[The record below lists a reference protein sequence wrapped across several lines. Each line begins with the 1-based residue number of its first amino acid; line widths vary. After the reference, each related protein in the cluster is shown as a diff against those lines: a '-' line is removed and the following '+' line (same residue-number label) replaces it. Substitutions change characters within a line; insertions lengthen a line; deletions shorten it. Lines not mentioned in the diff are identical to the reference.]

1 MIYLI
6 TGSAGFIGFHLAK
19 KLSKKYKVIGID
31 NHNSYYSKK
40 IKADRVKLLKKN
52 KNYIHI
58 KLDLKNKN
66 KFDKVC
72 KKFKVNFII
81 HLAAQAGVRYS
92 LQNPEA
98 YIKNNINYFF
108 NVIDV
113 AKDNK
118 INGFLFAST
127 SSVYGKQ
134 KKRILDEEL
143 KTDSPLSLYAA
154 TKKADE
160 IISSAYSQLYSFPI
174 VGLRFFN
181 VYGPWGRPD
190 MALYKFTE
198 NILLKKK
205 IDVFNYGNHN
215 RDFTF
220 IDDIISGIICA
231 IDLVKK
237 KKKMKYFSIYN
248 LAAGKPISL
257 RKFIKILEKQLG
269 IIAKKRF
276 LPMQTGDVENTF
288 GSIKKLKKI
297 GYQPKTNIN
306 DGIKKFVDWFKKY
319 KNIR

>member
-237 KKKMKYFSIYN
+237 KKKTKYFSIYN

-257 RKFIKILEKQLG
+257 GKFIKILEKQLG